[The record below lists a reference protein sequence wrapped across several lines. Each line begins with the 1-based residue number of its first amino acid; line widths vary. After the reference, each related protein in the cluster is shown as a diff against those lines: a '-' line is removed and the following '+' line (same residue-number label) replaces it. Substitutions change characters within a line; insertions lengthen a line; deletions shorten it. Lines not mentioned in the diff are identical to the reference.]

1 MFFKRRKRN
10 TNQEVYEVYVVGRP
24 SPYNDVV
31 KVIGVTRT
39 REDAEEICIDYVRK
53 VTYREHELEVHR
65 WDDCIN
71 IRVELATGIIR
82 SYTFNISRHDL
93 K

>member
-10 TNQEVYEVYVVGRP
+10 NTQVYEVYVVGRP

-31 KVIGVTRT
+31 KVIGVTRSK
-39 REDAEEICIDYVRK
+39 EEAYEMCIEYVRK
-53 VTYREHELEVHR
+53 VLHRPYELEVHK
-65 WDDCIN
+65 WDECIN
-71 IRVELATGIIR
+71 IRVELAAGIIR
-82 SYTFNISRHDL
+82 SYTFNISRHEL

>member
-1 MFFKRRKRN
+1 MFFKRRKQN
-10 TNQEVYEVYVVGRP
+10 KPQVYEVYVVGRP
-24 SPYNDVV
+24 SPYSDVV

-39 REDAEEICIDYVRK
+39 KEDAEEMCIDYVRR
-53 VTYREHELEVHR
+53 VTYREYELEIHR

-82 SYTFNISRHDL
+82 SYTFNISCHEL

>member
-1 MFFKRRKRN
+1 MFFKRRKQN
-10 TNQEVYEVYVVGRP
+10 KSQVYEVYVVGRP

-31 KVIGVTRT
+31 KVVGVTRT
-39 REDAEEICIDYVRK
+39 KEEAYEMCIDYVRRSLC
-53 VTYREHELEVHR
+53 REYELDVHY

-82 SYTFNISRHDL
+82 SYTFNISCHEL